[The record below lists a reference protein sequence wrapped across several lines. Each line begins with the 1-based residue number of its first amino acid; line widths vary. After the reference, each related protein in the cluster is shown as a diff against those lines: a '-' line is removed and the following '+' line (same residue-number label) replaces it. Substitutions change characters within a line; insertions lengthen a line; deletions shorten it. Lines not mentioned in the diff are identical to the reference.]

1 MWKKHLNFHIF
12 GGFFKISGVFMPGTH
27 ENSINTILQQ
37 VISSNF
43 DRSGCFENIIFD
55 MRRFQ
60 ATKIEKAKSGL
71 GIRKIKF
78 FVYFPRCDRVLAAK

>member
-1 MWKKHLNFHIF
+1 
-12 GGFFKISGVFMPGTH
+12 MPGTN

-37 VISSNF
+37 AISSNF
-43 DRSGCFENIIFD
+43 DGSGCFENLIFD

-71 GIRKIKF
+71 GIRKIII